1 MGLQM
6 IHIEPKD
13 GGTIDNM
20 FYLKVLDFITDNYD
34 ESEHKIIG
42 KA

>member
-34 ESEHKIIG
+34 ESEHKIRG